1 MLSVKKKS
9 STEKMNQK
17 ANSKTNPKMNAKT
30 NTKINEIKI
39 VDIVE

>member
-17 ANSKTNPKMNAKT
+17 ANSKTNPKT